1 MPSIFGDVHL
11 LIKRGLVRNTLI
23 AGLLALSAASAFA
36 QDGGRPQQAAAA
48 NAAPAS
54 VPGSRAHVLTRDEL
68 DKLLARPQDLLVID
82 VRRPDEVSKIGGLP
96 VYLSIQLNEL
106 EKSLAWIPK
115 GRTIITV
122 SNHAK
127 RAGTAADL
135 LASKGFKVAGAAG
148 VQTYEQEGG
157 KLTKVAPPPP
167 PSTAASDP
175 TGSVAVHSQTTR

>member
-1 MPSIFGDVHL
+1 
-11 LIKRGLVRNTLI
+11 VRNTLI

-36 QDGGRPQQAAAA
+36 QDGSRPQQLAAA
-48 NAAPAS
+48 NAAAAPAS
-54 VPGSRAHVLTRDEL
+54 APASQARVLTREEL
-68 DKLLARPQDLLVID
+68 DKLLARPQSLLVID

-96 VYLSIQLNEL
+96 VYLSIQLGDL

-115 GRTIITV
+115 GRTIVTV

-135 LASKGFKVAGAAG
+135 LTSRGFKVAGAVG
-148 VQTYEQEGG
+148 VQTYEEAGG

-167 PSTAASDP
+167 RTASASP
-175 TGSVAVHSQTTR
+175 NG

>member
-1 MPSIFGDVHL
+1 MR
-11 LIKRGLVRNTLI
+11 KTLI

-48 NAAPAS
+48 NAVPANAVPAS
-54 VPGSRAHVLTRDEL
+54 APSSRAHVLTREEL
-68 DKLLARPQDLLVID
+68 DELLARPQKLLVID

-106 EKSLAWIPK
+106 ERSLAWIPR
-115 GRTIITV
+115 GRAIVTV

-127 RAGTAADL
+127 RAAKAADL

-148 VQTYEQEGG
+148 VQTYEEEGG
-157 KLTKVAPPPP
+157 KLTRIAPPLP
-167 PSTAASDP
+167 PSTANGA
-175 TGSVAVHSQTTR
+175 TTRSP

>member
-1 MPSIFGDVHL
+1 M
-11 LIKRGLVRNTLI
+11 RNTLI

-96 VYLSIQLNEL
+96 VYLSIQLNDL

-127 RAGTAADL
+127 RAAKAADL

-157 KLTKVAPPPP
+157 KLTKVAPLPP

>member
-1 MPSIFGDVHL
+1 M
-11 LIKRGLVRNTLI
+11 RNTLI

-36 QDGGRPQQAAAA
+36 QDGSRPQQVAAAPTS
-48 NAAPAS
+48 APAS
-54 VPGSRAHVLTRDEL
+54 QAHVLTREEL
-68 DKLLARPQDLLVID
+68 DKLLAQPQNLLVID

-96 VYLSIQLNEL
+96 VYLSIQLNDL

-115 GRTIITV
+115 GRTIVTV

-157 KLTKVAPPPP
+157 KLTKIVPPP
-167 PSTAASDP
+167 PSTANA
-175 TGSVAVHSQTTR
+175 TTTRSP

>member
-1 MPSIFGDVHL
+1 
-11 LIKRGLVRNTLI
+11 VRKTLI
-23 AGLLALSAASAFA
+23 AALLTVSVVSAFA
-36 QDGGRPQQAAAA
+36 QDSERTPPAAIV
-48 NAAPAS
+48 NAAD
-54 VPGSRAHVLTRDEL
+54 SRAHVLTREEL

-115 GRTIITV
+115 GRTIVTV

-127 RAGTAADL
+127 RAGMAADL

-157 KLTKVAPPPP
+157 KLTKIVPPPP
-167 PSTAASDP
+167 PSTANA
-175 TGSVAVHSQTTR
+175 ATTRSP

>member
-1 MPSIFGDVHL
+1 
-11 LIKRGLVRNTLI
+11 VRKTLI

-36 QDGGRPQQAAAA
+36 QDGSRPQQVAAA
-48 NAAPAS
+48 NTAAAPAS
-54 VPGSRAHVLTRDEL
+54 APASQAHVLTREEL
-68 DKLLARPQDLLVID
+68 DKLLARPQNLLVID

-96 VYLSIQLNEL
+96 VYLSIQLGDL

-115 GRTIITV
+115 GRTIVTV

-135 LASKGFKVAGAAG
+135 LASKGFKVAGAVG
-148 VQTYEQEGG
+148 VQTYEEAGG

-167 PSTAASDP
+167 HTANASP
-175 TGSVAVHSQTTR
+175 NG

>member
-1 MPSIFGDVHL
+1 MR
-11 LIKRGLVRNTLI
+11 KTLI
-23 AGLLALSAASAFA
+23 AALLMVSVVSAFA
-36 QDGGRPQQAAAA
+36 QESGRTPHAAT
-48 NAAPAS
+48 
-54 VPGSRAHVLTRDEL
+54 VKTPGSRAHVLTREEL

-96 VYLSIQLNEL
+96 VYLSIQLNDL
-106 EKSLAWIPK
+106 EKSLAWIPR

-157 KLTKVAPPPP
+157 KLTKIVPPPT
-167 PSTAASDP
+167 PSTANAAP
-175 TGSVAVHSQTTR
+175 APGP

>member
-1 MPSIFGDVHL
+1 M
-11 LIKRGLVRNTLI
+11 RNTLI

-36 QDGGRPQQAAAA
+36 QDGSRPQQIAAA
-48 NAAPAS
+48 NAAAAPAS
-54 VPGSRAHVLTRDEL
+54 APASQAHVLTREEL
-68 DKLLARPQDLLVID
+68 DKLLARPQNLLVID

-96 VYLSIQLNEL
+96 VYLSIQLGDL

-115 GRTIITV
+115 GRTIVTV

-135 LASKGFKVAGAAG
+135 LASKGFKVAGAVG
-148 VQTYEQEGG
+148 VQTYEEAGG

-167 PSTAASDP
+167 RTGAAS
-175 TGSVAVHSQTTR
+175 TNW

>member
-1 MPSIFGDVHL
+1 MRKTVIAAL
-11 LIKRGLVRNTLI
+11 LTV
-23 AGLLALSAASAFA
+23 SVVSAFA
-36 QDGGRPQQAAAA
+36 QESGRTPHAATV
-48 NAAPAS
+48 NTPD
-54 VPGSRAHVLTRDEL
+54 SRAHVLTREEL

-96 VYLSIQLNEL
+96 VYLSIQLNDL
-106 EKSLAWIPK
+106 EKSLAWIPR

-127 RAGTAADL
+127 RAGAAADL

-157 KLTKVAPPPP
+157 KLTKIVPPPT
-167 PSTAASDP
+167 PSTANAAPAPSP
-175 TGSVAVHSQTTR
+175 

>member
-1 MPSIFGDVHL
+1 
-11 LIKRGLVRNTLI
+11 VRKTLI
-23 AGLLALSAASAFA
+23 AALLTVSVVSAFA
-36 QDGGRPQQAAAA
+36 QDSERTPHAAIV
-48 NAAPAS
+48 NAAD
-54 VPGSRAHVLTRDEL
+54 SRAHVLTREEL

-115 GRTIITV
+115 GRTIVTV

-127 RAGTAADL
+127 RAGMAADL

-157 KLTKVAPPPP
+157 KLTKIVPPPP
-167 PSTAASDP
+167 PSTANA
-175 TGSVAVHSQTTR
+175 ATTRSP

>member
-1 MPSIFGDVHL
+1 MRKTVIAAL
-11 LIKRGLVRNTLI
+11 LTL
-23 AGLLALSAASAFA
+23 SVVSAFA
-36 QDGGRPQQAAAA
+36 QEGGRTPQAA
-48 NAAPAS
+48 S
-54 VPGSRAHVLTRDEL
+54 VKTPDSRAHVLTREEL

-96 VYLSIQLNEL
+96 VYLSIQLNDL
-106 EKSLAWIPK
+106 EKSLAWIPR

-157 KLTKVAPPPP
+157 KLTKIVPPPT
-167 PSTAASDP
+167 PSTANAAP
-175 TGSVAVHSQTTR
+175 APGP

>member
-1 MPSIFGDVHL
+1 M
-11 LIKRGLVRNTLI
+11 RNTLI

-36 QDGGRPQQAAAA
+36 QDGSRPQQIAAA
-48 NAAPAS
+48 NAAAAPAS
-54 VPGSRAHVLTRDEL
+54 APASQAHVLTREEL
-68 DKLLARPQDLLVID
+68 DKLLARPQNLLVID

-96 VYLSIQLNEL
+96 VYLSIQLGDL

-115 GRTIITV
+115 GRTIVTV

-135 LASKGFKVAGAAG
+135 LASKGFKVAGAVG
-148 VQTYEQEGG
+148 VQTYEEAGG

-167 PSTAASDP
+167 RTANASP
-175 TGSVAVHSQTTR
+175 NG

>member
-1 MPSIFGDVHL
+1 V
-11 LIKRGLVRNTLI
+11 KKTLI
-23 AGLLALSAASAFA
+23 AALLMLSAGSAFA
-36 QDGGRPQQAAAA
+36 QDTGHTPPAATA
-48 NAAPAS
+48 NSADS
-54 VPGSRAHVLTRDEL
+54 QAHVLTRAEL

-96 VYLSIQLNEL
+96 VYLSIQLDDL
-106 EKSLAWIPK
+106 GKSLAWIPK

-127 RAGTAADL
+127 RAGKAADL

-157 KLTKVAPPPP
+157 KLTKVVIPPPTP
-167 PSTAASDP
+167 NTPNAAARNP
-175 TGSVAVHSQTTR
+175 